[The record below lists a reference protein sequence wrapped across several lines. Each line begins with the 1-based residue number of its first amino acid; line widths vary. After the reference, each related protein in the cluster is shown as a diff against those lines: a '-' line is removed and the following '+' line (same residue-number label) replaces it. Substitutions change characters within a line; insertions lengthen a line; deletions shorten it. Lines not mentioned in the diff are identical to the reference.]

1 MKCPST
7 TRTAGCGSSRG
18 IVEERWHGVPHCV
31 PVQRHVH
38 RLTLLYCTFIILLRC
53 TFIIL
58 LRCTIFIL
66 IVSETGPSPARL
78 EVRPHTSPQM
88 ARLAYFR
95 LSGAQGE
102 SDRITQR
109 SAVQIRPP
117 QPMNATAEMQWRSP
131 F

>member
-7 TRTAGCGSSRG
+7 TRTAGCGSSRS

-38 RLTLLYCTFIILLRC
+38 RLTLLYCTFIILIALYVYYLIALHD
-53 TFIIL
+53 FY
-58 LRCTIFIL
+58 L

-88 ARLAYFR
+88 ASLAYFR
-95 LSGAQGE
+95 LSGA
-102 SDRITQR
+102 
-109 SAVQIRPP
+109 
-117 QPMNATAEMQWRSP
+117 PMNADEGR
-131 F
+131 